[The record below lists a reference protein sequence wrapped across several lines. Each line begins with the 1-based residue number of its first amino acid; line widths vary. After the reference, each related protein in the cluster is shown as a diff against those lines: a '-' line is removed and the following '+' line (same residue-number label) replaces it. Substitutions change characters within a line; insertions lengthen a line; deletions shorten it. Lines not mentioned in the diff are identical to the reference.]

1 MAIEKYTTEAFII
14 SMYPSGED
22 DIVFKAYTRDFGMI
36 LVKSASLRKSVKLRG
51 HISVN
56 RLSQITVVRGKEI
69 YRLTGATEIQS
80 ENKFIAHVCECVAKF
95 IHGEGKNVKLFDR
108 LVEYS
113 NLNSDFDLQQLRI
126 SLFAEVLIQL
136 GYLDIENLSLTK
148 EEYINSDINHFY
160 LLSSLNKKVFVN
172 TIQKS
177 IVESML

>member
-14 SMYPSGED
+14 SMYESGED

-36 LVKSASLRKSVKLRG
+36 LVRSTSLRKSIKLRG
-51 HISVN
+51 HIRVN
-56 RLSQITVVRGKEI
+56 HMSQITVVQGKEI
-69 YRLTGATEIQS
+69 YRLTGAVEIQNQ
-80 ENKFIAHVCECVAKF
+80 NKFIAHVCECIGKF

-108 LVEYS
+108 LVQYS
-113 NLNSDFDLQQLRI
+113 NLGNDFDMQQLRI